1 MTLQMRNPTTREST
15 YPFPRH
21 FGPPEW
27 FEHWEPLRWLFEPR
41 PEADVP
47 VEERVEDDQVVLRFA
62 VPDIDPQDVQVTY
75 KDGILTI
82 RLPLEQEHAAPTR
95 IPVERG

>member
-1 MTLQMRNPTTREST
+1 M
-15 YPFPRH
+15 
-21 FGPPEW
+21 
-27 FEHWEPLRWLFEPR
+27 
-41 PEADVP
+41 
-47 VEERVEDDQVVLRFA
+47 VLRFA